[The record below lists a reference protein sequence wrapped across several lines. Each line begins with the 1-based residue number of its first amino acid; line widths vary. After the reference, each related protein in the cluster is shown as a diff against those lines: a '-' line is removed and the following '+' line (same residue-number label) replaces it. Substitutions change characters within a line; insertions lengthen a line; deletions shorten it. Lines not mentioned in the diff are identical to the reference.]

1 MQHNTDATLCTDS
14 TIKRGNKYC
23 NNICVCVCLS
33 VQKRNFTDA
42 AAVAASATAVA
53 DAAAAPTSC
62 LSVGCP
68 HSLALTHTHANAPK
82 VQLRAQLVRSR
93 AVAALSMLMPMPAS
107 QHTHTHTLALR
118 SLSKSK
124 FQVRLLQFIR
134 EFCCVLHSFLSWL
147 ITALQ
152 NNSMPYRAIP
162 YLSSLPLSLSLWPP
176 AHQSVN
182 FCFYVSCG
190 PFNCANCAT
199 QPSQILVENETGF
212 LFACFFHFY
221 FASLRRLFCFFFFR
235 SLSCAWA
242 EAFCFLLCTFDWV
255 FGMQFYCSRSIS
267 PYFGLF
273 LLFYLISF
281 FSNLLLIFLCSP
293 PIHSFRVVFSI
304 LS

>member
-14 TIKRGNKYC
+14 TIKRGNKNC
-23 NNICVCVCLS
+23 NNICVCVFECAKKKLHWRSSRCCLCHCCGCRCCCS
-33 VQKRNFTDA
+33 NELSLSRVPSLSRSHPYTCKRPQG
-42 AAVAASATAVA
+42 AVESTTRSLACSRCAVDA
-53 DAAAAPTSC
+53 DADA
-62 LSVGCP
+62 G
-68 HSLALTHTHANAPK
+68 
-82 VQLRAQLVRSR
+82 
-93 AVAALSMLMPMPAS
+93 VA
-107 QHTHTHTLALR
+107 THTHTLALR

-162 YLSSLPLSLSLWPP
+162 FHSSLPLSLSLWPP

-212 LFACFFHFY
+212 LFACFLIFISPHFAVFSVFFLEVCLAPEQRLFVFFFAHLTEFSECSFIVVVVFHLISVYFFY
-221 FASLRRLFCFFFFR
+221 FILFPSSAICF
-235 SLSCAWA
+235 
-242 EAFCFLLCTFDWV
+242 
-255 FGMQFYCSRSIS
+255 
-267 PYFGLF
+267 
-273 LLFYLISF
+273 
-281 FSNLLLIFLCSP
+281 
-293 PIHSFRVVFSI
+293 
-304 LS
+304 